1 MNLRLFSNNIDI
13 TSNTSQTLDVNFN
26 SEKEI
31 NLYENAEHKYIL
43 YKIDHETG
51 YALKAER
58 WETKYLKLQLL
69 NKQGDV
75 LNSVLLNYVESAVIV
90 DIKLDIENKKL
101 IFIYSDE
108 TKQECD
114 ISSLFDTIT
123 EITLRE
129 IKPVKDALNAEIEDR
144 KAAEEGILNLLNT
157 KVVPRRLNDI
167 SILPEDI
174 SEQDC
179 KNAYFY
185 VDNNGSDSKI
195 SILGITNIIQK
206 QIPKQITTIEQGI
219 ESKDNFIFT
228 VKE

>member
-1 MNLRLFSNNIDI
+1 MNLRLFSSSIDI

-43 YKIDHETG
+43 YKIDNETG

-75 LNSVLLNYVESAVIV
+75 LNSVLLNYVESAIIV

-114 ISSLFDTIT
+114 ISSLFDTIS

-144 KAAEEGILNLLNT
+144 RVAEEGILNLLNN
-157 KVVPRRLNDI
+157 KVPRRLNDI

-174 SEQDC
+174 SEEDS
-179 KNAYFY
+179 KNAYLY
-185 VDNNGSDSKI
+185 VDNNGNDSKI
-195 SILGITNIIQK
+195 SILGITNIVAK

-219 ESKDNFIFT
+219 ESKDNFIFNIM
-228 VKE
+228 E